1 MSQCKTAP
9 HHPAP
14 AICQVELSLRRGLGE
29 SWLPAFML
37 RTAALLALLAV
48 LLGIGQAGAAD
59 WAKNFSG
66 FAGAS
71 TRIVATARDTAGN
84 VYVAG
89 YHGDSTLALG
99 SVTLTRIGV
108 QDAFVAKLDAAGTV
122 VWAKGYGGSGSTVYA
137 YAIAVDAAGNVY
149 LGGKFQGAALTTPAL
164 ALIGSGDAFAIKLD
178 AAGAT
183 LWAKSFGGS
192 GAQATGSA
200 ITVDGAG
207 NVVLHGS
214 FQVASLTSPA
224 LTKIGVQDVFAVKLD
239 SAGATVWAK
248 NFGGAGASS
257 VGTAVA
263 LDGAGNVYLGGY
275 FPAPGM
281 TTPALTTLGAQDGF
295 VFKLAADGTTLWTK
309 NFGGSGAFAFV
320 QGIALGAGGEVYV
333 GGYFQ
338 AASLTTPA
346 LTRIGAWDAFALKL
360 DAGGA
365 TVWAKNF
372 GGSSARV
379 ATSGIAVDGSGN
391 VLLGGYFLMASLT
404 TPALTMVGTRDAFAI
419 KLDADGASLWAKNF
433 GGGGA
438 QMTDAA
444 IAADGSDN
452 VFLGGYFQNAN
463 LTSPALAKTGSI
475 DAFAL
480 KLDAGGATTWAKG
493 FGGVVAGGNAYVTA
507 SAVDAAGNTY
517 VAGYFDGV
525 TYPLGSVTLTRIGSQ
540 DAFAA
545 KLDTSGA
552 VVWAKNF
559 GGSGA
564 SAFARGIALAA
575 SGSVVVSGYFSSAD
589 LTTPALTRIG
599 SVDTFA
605 VKLDGSG
612 ATVWAKNF
620 GGSGATA
627 YGNAVAVDGSGNVL
641 VGGYFLSADL
651 TTPALT
657 RIGLQDAF
665 AIKLDGA
672 GTSVWARRFGGSG
685 ARATGAAIAADSS
698 GNVYLGGYSS
708 NADLTT
714 PALTRI
720 GSDDAFAIKLDSG
733 GATVWSRNYG
743 GSGAVAQIL
752 SMTLDGSG
760 NPVLGGMLG
769 SGNLTTPALTRIG
782 INDAFAL
789 KLDSGGTPVWAKN
802 FGSSGA
808 RAYGNAIAADS
819 SGNVYLGGFF
829 YTASLTSPVLPLLGV
844 NDAFAL
850 KLDSSGALAWS
861 KNYGGSG
868 SSAQAKAIAAD
879 SAGNVVVG
887 GYFENAS
894 LTTPALTLGGSKD
907 ALLIRVATVAAS
919 SPASSPSS
927 GDSSSPSVI
936 STSRNVETTLS
947 GTTPVEAVP
956 GSILTVAAD
965 AAVAGAKITL
975 QTGSGSEPVSLK
987 MGKTTFTL
995 SPQGGVATLTLK
1007 LVRVNGKDTL
1017 VLTIDSGSVTLTAPA
1032 GQPVMALAGSVV
1044 SAGADGASL
1053 TSDGA
1058 KLAVTGGSITMS
1070 GDTNSFAD
1078 NLTLTVYAGE
1088 VAEKSAA
1095 GKITLRVGSLSG
1107 ADGWVGDPLKVSA
1120 DPRRRMPVALN
1131 LSGKLG
1137 RLGDQTPREA
1147 IATAFG
1153 QASLVQSADGTLGPG
1168 IAAVPVSIG
1177 VDASRSD
1184 GVTRG
1189 SVTEVVKN
1197 GVVFRLAPT
1206 VNDFAAFLDHI
1217 DAIGGTCGAW
1227 LTMAGDGLLNLV
1239 SKGRQYAARAGLNLD
1254 ATGGADGF
1262 SMDGMGNLIWTR
1274 QGRAQPL
1281 YPAFHIVEKL
1291 RAELLA
1297 LDPKASLSDNGDGN
1311 YAIRLNGQGYILR
1324 PEYRLLNLFDFPSA
1338 HAKDGWWLDGG
1349 RIYLNFGNV
1358 TAQGMSVTETLTKSL
1373 SSP

>member
-1 MSQCKTAP
+1 MSQYKTAP
-9 HHPAP
+9 YPQAP
-14 AICQVELSLRRGLGE
+14 AIRQVELSLRRGLGG

-66 FAGAS
+66 FTGAS

-164 ALIGSGDAFAIKLD
+164 ALIGAGDAFAIKLD

-183 LWAKSFGGS
+183 LWAKNFGGS

-200 ITVDGAG
+200 IAVDGAG

-214 FQVASLTSPA
+214 FQVAALTTPV
-224 LTKIGVQDVFAVKLD
+224 LTKIGIQDAFAVKLD
-239 SAGATVWAK
+239 SDGATVWAK

-257 VGTAVA
+257 VGAAVA
-263 LDGAGNVYLGGY
+263 LDGAGNVVLGGY
-275 FPAPGM
+275 YPAPGM
-281 TTPALTTLGAQDGF
+281 TTPALTLLGAQDGF

-320 QGIALGAGGEVYV
+320 QSIALGAGGEVYV

-346 LTRIGAWDAFALKL
+346 LTRIGTWDAFALKL

-372 GGSSARV
+372 GGSGARV

-391 VLLGGYFLMASLT
+391 VLLSGYFLMAGLT
-404 TPALTMVGTRDAFAI
+404 TPALTLVGTRDAFAI

-433 GGGGA
+433 GGSGA

-452 VFLGGYFQNAN
+452 VYLGGYFQNAN
-463 LTSPALAKTGSI
+463 LTTPALAKTGTI

-493 FGGVVAGGNAYVTA
+493 FGGVVAGGTAYVTA

-517 VAGYFDGV
+517 VAGYFNGV
-525 TYPLGSVTLTRIGSQ
+525 TYPLGSVTLTRIGSR
-540 DAFAA
+540 DGFAA
-545 KLDTSGA
+545 KLDTTGA

-564 SAFARGIALAA
+564 EASALGIALAA
-575 SGSVVVSGYFSSAD
+575 SGGVVVSGHFTSAN

-599 SVDTFA
+599 NRDAFA
-605 VKLDGSG
+605 LKLDSGG

-627 YGNAVAVDGSGNVL
+627 YGNAVAVDGSGNVF
-641 VGGYFLSADL
+641 VGGHFLSADL

-672 GTSVWARRFGGSG
+672 GASLWAQRFGGSG
-685 ARATGAAIAADSS
+685 AQATGAAIAADGS

-743 GSGAVAQIL
+743 GSGAVTQIL

-789 KLDSGGTPVWAKN
+789 KVDGSGTPVWAKN
-802 FGSSGA
+802 FGGSGA
-808 RAYGNAIAADS
+808 RAYGNAIATDS

-829 YTASLTSPVLPLLGV
+829 YTASLTSPALPLIGA

-861 KNYGGSG
+861 KNYGGG
-868 SSAQAKAIAAD
+868 SSVAQAKAIAAD

-887 GYFENAS
+887 GYFETAS
-894 LTTPALTLGGSKD
+894 LSTPALTLGGSAD

-919 SPASSPSS
+919 SPTPSS
-927 GDSSSPSVI
+927 GDSGPPSVI
-936 STSRNVETTLS
+936 STSRNVATILS
-947 GTTPVEAVP
+947 GTTPVDAVP
-956 GSILTVAAD
+956 GSTLVVPAG
-965 AAVAGAKITL
+965 AAVDGAKITL
-975 QTGSGSEPVSLK
+975 RTGSGSEPVTLK
-987 MGKTTFTL
+987 VGDAVFTL
-995 SPQGGVATLTLK
+995 SSQGGEATLTLK
-1007 LVRVNGKDTL
+1007 IVRVNGKDAL
-1017 VLTIDSGSVTLTAPA
+1017 LLAIDGGSVTLTAPA
-1032 GQPVMALAGSVV
+1032 GQPALVLAGSVV

-1058 KLAVTGGSITMS
+1058 KLAVTGGSITLS
-1070 GDTNSFAD
+1070 GETNSFAD

-1088 VAEKSAA
+1088 VAEKTAA

-1120 DPRRRMPVALN
+1120 DPRRRMPAALN

-1137 RLGDQTPREA
+1137 RLGTPTPLEA
-1147 IATAFG
+1147 IAAAFG
-1153 QASLVQSADGTLGPG
+1153 QASLAQNADGTLGPG

-1184 GVTRG
+1184 GVKRG

-1217 DAIGGTCGAW
+1217 DTIGGTSGAW

-1239 SKGRQYAARAGLNLD
+1239 SKGRQYAARADLRLA
-1254 ATGGADGF
+1254 ATGGADGI
-1262 SMDGMGNLIWTR
+1262 SMDDTGNLIWTR
-1274 QGRAQPL
+1274 QGQAQPL

-1297 LDPKASLSDNGDGN
+1297 LDSKASLSDSGDGN
-1311 YAIRLNGQGYILR
+1311 YAIALNGQNYTLR
-1324 PEYRLLNLFDFPSA
+1324 PDYRLLNLFDFPSA
-1338 HAKDGWWLDGG
+1338 HAKDGWWLDGD

-1358 TAQGMSVTETLTKSL
+1358 TAQGMSVK
-1373 SSP
+1373 